1 MGVSR
6 GGAAS
11 GILFLFQP
19 MLEGGVEAGET
30 SGSALH
36 RGQTNIIS
44 VRLYRPLPWQLAI
57 GKQMDK
63 LVNCRYC
70 PS

>member
-1 MGVSR
+1 
-6 GGAAS
+6 
-11 GILFLFQP
+11 

-30 SGSALH
+30 SGSTLH
-36 RGQTNIIS
+36 RGQINIIS

-63 LVNCRYC
+63 LVNCKYF